1 MNTIKSKV
9 NKTSKENKINKT
21 INKTKYNVDIDTIY
35 KILKKEIEKYDVPIV
50 DLIQVQ
56 TQDPHKVLI
65 ATILSAR
72 TKDETT
78 SAVCRKLF
86 RKVEKIQDFTKY
98 TIPAIEK
105 MIYPAGFYKTKAK
118 HLKLLPRILKEKF
131 NNILPDTVE
140 ELIELP
146 GVGRKTANLVIAVAF
161 KKPGMC
167 VDTHVH
173 RIMNRFGYIQTKN
186 PFESEMALREKLPL
200 KYWEKINKVLVS
212 FGQHLCRP
220 ISPHCSKCP
229 IYKYC
234 NRINVTSQ
242 R

>member
-1 MNTIKSKV
+1 M
-9 NKTSKENKINKT
+9 KEVKI
-21 INKTKYNVDIDTIY
+21 DIIY
-35 KILKKEIEKYDVPIV
+35 KILKKEIENYDVPIV
-50 DLIQVQ
+50 DLIQTQ
-56 TQDPHKVLI
+56 TEDPHKVLI

-78 SAVCRKLF
+78 AAVCKKLF
-86 RKVEKIQDFTKY
+86 PKVSKIQDFSKY
-98 TIPAIEK
+98 TQDQIEK

-118 HLKLLPRILKEKF
+118 HLKLLPIIFKEKF
-131 NNILPDTVE
+131 NNVLPRTVE

-146 GVGRKTANLVIAVAF
+146 GVGRKTANLVVAVAF

-173 RIMNRFGYIQTKN
+173 RIMNRFGYIKTIS
-186 PFESEMALREKLPL
+186 PYESEMALRDKLPL
-200 KYWEKINKVLVS
+200 KYWEKINKILVS

-229 IYKYC
+229 VYKYC